1 MFWVWWKNHFGLR
14 LIVSSNIK
22 GICQLEKLQNQST
35 KMTRGME
42 QFLQGQSGVEVL
54 GRGTKVFIARTK
66 KKLERWQGN
75 GEKCLYAAYM
85 EVYQFPSTLEVVL
98 DVNSE
103 LHVKVNE
110 EKDLAPW
117 PSIRRHKREWVKFAR
132 PIRERDDNSKRNPI
146 ATIHSDF
153 QEKQNIKYRISGVG
167 IDQPPYGVFIIDEN
181 TGAINI
187 TAIVDREEVDT
198 YLINC
203 RAVNDWGQDVERLLV
218 LRVKVLDIN
227 DNPPIFSQTVFSG
240 QVEENSPINTLIMA
254 VNATDADEPN
264 TLNSKIAFKIV
275 SQEPAA
281 APMFILN
288 RHTGEVRTMT
298 NTLDREQFSS
308 YRLLIR
314 GSDLDGAE
322 HGLSSDSE
330 CEIEIT
336 DVNDNFPFFQ
346 HSEYSTQIEENVLSA
361 ELLRLQVTDLDEI
374 FSDNWLAEFFFT
386 SGNEGKWFKI
396 HTDRTTNE
404 GILSVVK
411 TLDYEQMQNVQLGIA
426 VKNVA
431 EFHHTVIHQYR
442 IQSTPVRI
450 KIINVKEG
458 IVFKPPS
465 KKFTV
470 QRGIRGQAF
479 INYILGTYVATD
491 EDTGRAVT
499 SIRYI
504 MGRNEGGLLA
514 VDSRTAE
521 IKFVKVVDRDLTF
534 IINKTFTAE
543 ILAID
548 ESGKTATGTIL
559 VEIPDFIESCPIIGI
574 DRRTVCSVS
583 PSIIVTARAPG
594 SKQNQGPFTF
604 SLANQ
609 PPGKRLWT
617 IQALNATAAEVKAQQ
632 PLAFGTHS
640 VSLNVKGGQ
649 DRNCEASETL
659 TLQVCDCD
667 SNQRCINQGTTA
679 PTITVH
685 GGKTANRRGER
696 RVGLGPAGIGLLILG
711 LLLLLLVPLLLLFCD
726 CGAGAFPAVG
736 AGFIPV
742 PEEPDGGLHK
752 WGIEGAQPKDKEV
765 GQVCGSTTIVT
776 NGTECVETSGE
787 VCTNAGG
794 AVVDGAS
801 GMEMITCSRHVT
813 ASRLEV
819 TNGMAG
825 FCGTRSRHST
835 GGTLRE
841 CAEGSVNMAFLDSY
855 FSQKALAC
863 TDEDDVQ
870 RVNDCLLIYDD
881 EGIEAPKSPTGSV
894 GCCSFIA
901 DDLDDSF
908 LDNLGPK
915 FKKLAAI
922 SLGLDD
928 ENQPTQS
935 SVPTPGS
942 QCQAPSPQPPC
953 AGSPSPTPC
962 VSVCD
967 PLSMAPVPDR
977 LHQGNFL
984 VTETYTSSGSFR
996 QAPAGTI
1003 DSQISQ
1009 NVVVTERVFCPV
1021 PIPGGNLGT
1030 SSELSRSRNV
1040 IYSEEPCSVLTGP
1053 GPVGMI

>member
-1 MFWVWWKNHFGLR
+1 MDWLSSRVVGVL
-14 LIVSSNIK
+14 LI
-22 GICQLEKLQNQST
+22 LT
-35 KMTRGME
+35 
-42 QFLQGQSGVEVL
+42 
-54 GRGTKVFIARTK
+54 
-66 KKLERWQGN
+66 
-75 GEKCLYAAYM
+75 
-85 EVYQFPSTLEVVL
+85 VVL
-98 DVNSE
+98 EVNSE

-153 QEKQNIKYRISGVG
+153 QEKQHIKYRISGVG
-167 IDQPPYGVFIIDEN
+167 IDRPPYGVFIIDEN

-187 TAIVDREEVDT
+187 TAIVDREEIDT

-203 RAVNDWGQDVERLLV
+203 RAVNDWGQDVENLLV

-227 DNPPIFSQTVFSG
+227 DNPPIFSQSVFSG
-240 QVEENSPINTLIMA
+240 QVEENSPTNTLIMA

-264 TLNSKIAFKIV
+264 TLNSKIAFKII
-275 SQEPAA
+275 SQEPAG

-308 YRLLIR
+308 YRLLVR

-322 HGLSSDSE
+322 HALSSDSE
-330 CEIEIT
+330 IKIEIK

-346 HSEYSTQIEENVLSA
+346 HSEYFAQIEENSLSS
-361 ELLRLQVTDLDEI
+361 ELIRLKVTDWDET

-386 SGNEGKWFKI
+386 SGNEGKWFEI
-396 HTDRTTNE
+396 HTDKITNE

-431 EFHHTVIHQYR
+431 EFHYSVIHQYK
-442 IQSTPVRI
+442 IQSTPVKI

-458 IVFKPPS
+458 IVFKPPV

-470 QRGIRGQAF
+470 QRGISGQAF
-479 INYILGTYVATD
+479 INYILGTYVAID
-491 EDTGRAVT
+491 EDTGRAAT

-521 IKFVKVVDRDLTF
+521 IRFVKVVERDSIF

-548 ESGKTATGTIL
+548 ESGKTATGTVL
-559 VEIPDFIESCPIIGI
+559 VEIPDFSESCPIIGI
-574 DRRTVCSVS
+574 DRKTVCSKL

-594 SKQNQGPFTF
+594 SNQNQGPFTF
-604 SLANQ
+604 SVSNQ
-609 PPGKRLWT
+609 PPRQLLWT
-617 IQALNATAAEVKAQQ
+617 IQALNATAAEVRAQQ
-632 PLAFGTHS
+632 PLSLGTHS
-640 VSLNVKGGQ
+640 VSLFVKGGQ
-649 DRNCEASETL
+649 DQNCEASETL
-659 TLQVCDCD
+659 TLLVCDCD
-667 SNQRCINQGTTA
+667 SNQRCIDQGTTV
-679 PTITVH
+679 PTTSLP
-685 GGKTANRRGER
+685 GGKTSDRKGWKRAR
-696 RVGLGPAGIGLLILG
+696 LGPAGIGLIILG

-726 CGAGAFPAVG
+726 CGAGTFPGVG

-742 PEEPDGGLHK
+742 PEDPDGGLHK
-752 WGIEGAQPKDKEV
+752 WGIEGAQPKDKV
-765 GQVCGSTTIVT
+765 IVHKRAF
-776 NGTECVETSGE
+776 VFLSLGE
-787 VCTNAGG
+787 VCTNAYAGG
-794 AVVDGAS
+794 AVVEGAS
-801 GMEMITCSRHVT
+801 GMEMTTCSRHVT
-813 ASRLEV
+813 ASGFEV
-819 TNGMAG
+819 TNGLAG

-841 CAEGSVNMAFLDSY
+841 CAEESVNMAFLDSY

-863 TDEDDVQ
+863 SDEDDVH

-908 LDNLGPK
+908 LDDLGPK

-928 ENQPTQS
+928 ENQATQS
-935 SVPTPGS
+935 SMLTPGS
-942 QCQAPSPQPPC
+942 QCQALSPHLPC

-967 PLSMAPVPDR
+967 PLPMAPVSDP

-984 VTETYTSSGSFR
+984 VTETYTSSGSFC
-996 QAPAGTI
+996 QVPAGTI
-1003 DSQISQ
+1003 DSR
-1009 NVVVTERVFCPV
+1009 NMVVTERVFCPV
-1021 PIPGGNLGT
+1021 PSSRGNLGT
-1030 SSELSRSRNV
+1030 SPELSRSRNV
-1040 IYSEEPCSVLTGP
+1040 IYSEEPCSDWDRSSSPSSAVTRCVM
-1053 GPVGMI
+1053 VGKSFNFTMLVSSSEK